1 MVLHSKLPFKSEK
14 VWIKRSLELLITRL
28 HSKGTLDVLRCLV
41 IVESSLNGSRSGKCT
56 LPSELLFFTFAVC
69 SPKELLATRWPKFHE
84 LSGAHGSSDICYPF
98 NKKCLCVRVGV
109 KICVCVC
116 VCVRERERERE
127 KERERETFVWKDRND
142 GCRERS
148 ICVHERAEIK
158 KVWKLP
164 GGWPLGSR
172 RRRKKQQQDQINCLK
187 ISPP

>member
-69 SPKELLATRWPKFHE
+69 SPKELLATRGPKFHE

-98 NKKCLCVRVGV
+98 NKRVFVCESGSENM
-109 KICVCVC
+109 CVC
-116 VCVRERERERE
+116 VCVREREIDR
-127 KERERETFVWKDRND
+127 ERERETFVWKDRND
-142 GCRERS
+142 GSRERS